1 MRVITV
7 SGESAL
13 GKVSAMHFRNVRM
26 DFRNVR
32 MDAVFANMLHPR
44 YTRYTLQIRV

>member
-26 DFRNVR
+26 D
-32 MDAVFANMLHPR
+32 AVFANMLHPR
-44 YTRYTLQIRV
+44 YTRYTLQNRV